1 MSAEGKS
8 GSEPGSRSKGNGAGA
23 FLPVGIVF
31 LAVAVAMMF
40 KGTTAWIAF
49 FSMGITFLILG
60 LQKPASRKGGRE

>member
-8 GSEPGSRSKGNGAGA
+8 GPEPRGRSKGSGA
-23 FLPVGIVF
+23 FLPIGIVF

-40 KGTTAWIAF
+40 LGTNAWIAF
-49 FSMGITFLILG
+49 FSMGITFLVLG

>member
-8 GSEPGSRSKGNGAGA
+8 GSEPGGRSKGSGA
-23 FLPVGIVF
+23 FLPLGIVF

-40 KGTTAWIAF
+40 LGTNAWIAF

-60 LQKPASRKGGRE
+60 LQKPASRRGGRE